1 MGDYLK
7 LVRVLRYLYG
17 TSDQS
22 LVMTMNNATNE
33 TINMHVYIDA
43 SYGVHDDMK
52 SHSGMVISL
61 GECAILAMS
70 TKQKCVS
77 KSSTEAELIAVTDL
91 LPEAFHLRKIIE
103 AITRKNVKIILY
115 QDNMAT
121 ISMIKNG
128 AGVGGGQNILRSV
141 LHG

>member
-17 TSDQS
+17 TSDES
-22 LVMTMNNATNE
+22 LVLTMNEAIDEKITL
-33 TINMHVYIDA
+33 HVYIDA
-43 SYGVHDDMK
+43 SYGVHEDMK

-61 GECAILAMS
+61 GEGAILAVS

-115 QDNMAT
+115 QDNMET

-128 AGVGGGQNILRSV
+128 AGGGRY
-141 LHG
+141 